1 MIALITGKLVELS
14 PPQVVVL
21 AGGVGYE
28 LDLPISHLAQLP
40 PLGNEVTL
48 FIHQVV
54 REDAHL
60 LFGFVDRAERNCF
73 RQLIKISGIGP
84 RIALALLSTMNSQQL
99 YVAIEEDDANTLCLT
114 PGVGKK
120 MAERMLLELKGKLS
134 NTSGVLTATG
144 LFANSTQNQ
153 DTNIRKDIANAL
165 ESLGYNNKEIT
176 QVIKQLPE
184 LNDLSQG
191 IKESLKLLSNK
202 H

>member
-1 MIALITGKLVELS
+1 MIGLITGKLVELS
-14 PPQVVVL
+14 PPQVVIL

-28 LDLPISHLAQLP
+28 LDLPISHLAQLA

-48 FIHQVV
+48 FTHQVV

-60 LFGFVDRAERNCF
+60 LFGFMDRAERNCF

-99 YVAIEEDDANTLCLT
+99 YIAIEEDDANTLCLT

-144 LFANSTQNQ
+144 LFAGSAQNQ

-191 IKESLKLLSNK
+191 IKESLKLLSK